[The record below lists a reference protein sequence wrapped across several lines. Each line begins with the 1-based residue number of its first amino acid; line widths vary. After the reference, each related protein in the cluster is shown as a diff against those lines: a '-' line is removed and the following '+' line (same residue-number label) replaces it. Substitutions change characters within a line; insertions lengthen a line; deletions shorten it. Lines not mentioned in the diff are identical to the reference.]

1 MTRRSSTIRRS
12 AAALG
17 FICLLLVAHQA
28 IAATSTTQ
36 PATTTTSSA
45 AASSERRPA
54 ITPARDPLKDLPS
67 YGQLL
72 RRTAWTLLAII
83 AGLIIAAKVLPRW
96 LLSKAGMVPRGAR
109 GKMIEVVEAHRLEPR
124 KAIYLI
130 RVAGQYFLVAS
141 TGDRLETLAGG
152 PLDQEKIAEA
162 LRPGAK
168 PRDEPTEASRS
179 FMEVLRGKPSP

>member
-1 MTRRSSTIRRS
+1 MISLIG
-12 AAALG
+12 LM
-17 FICLLLVAHQA
+17 LLVTHRVV
-28 IAATSTTQ
+28 AATATQ
-36 PATTTTSSA
+36 PATTTSTVSSQP
-45 AASSERRPA
+45 RPA
-54 ITPARDPLKDLPS
+54 LTPARDPLKDLPS

-83 AGLIIAAKVLPRW
+83 AGLILAAKLLPRW
-96 LLSKAGMVPRGAR
+96 LLNKANLVPRGG
-109 GKMIEVVEAHRLEPR
+109 GKMIEVVESHRLEPR

-152 PLDQEKIAEA
+152 PLDQQKIADA

-168 PRDEPTEASRS
+168 PRDEPAAPDRS
-179 FMEVLRGKPSP
+179 FLEVLRGKPSP

>member
-1 MTRRSSTIRRS
+1 LNRSRATRW
-12 AAALG
+12 A
-17 FICLLLVAHQA
+17 VAIA
-28 IAATSTTQ
+28 IAALSLFAHPPLAADATTTQ
-36 PATTTTSSA
+36 PTTTTSI
-45 AASSERRPA
+45 SSPPRPA
-54 ITPARDPLKDLPS
+54 LTPARDPFKDLPS

-83 AGLIIAAKVLPRW
+83 AGLILAAKILPRW
-96 LLSKAGMVPRGAR
+96 LLNKAGIVPRGGA
-109 GKMIEVVEAHRLEPR
+109 GKMIEVVESHRLEPR

-162 LRPGAK
+162 LRPKGAAAK
-168 PRDEPTEASRS
+168 SLEELAPSRS
-179 FMEVLRGKPSP
+179 FLQVLRGKQAP